1 MKIKQGLLAT
11 LVTASCG
18 LFTPLSHAANI
29 DITGKVIAS
38 PCQVNDGND
47 SLSIDLGDSIR
58 AGDIFEPGSGSEWK
72 QAELVLICPPS
83 ARLFNVTFTGI
94 SDDDE
99 PAYYKNTGTAQRVM
113 VELTDTVSETA
124 FKNGITLENLE
135 VGGAYIIVM
144 RARAVSKG
152 NPMPGTISA
161 QVQATITYP

>member
-18 LFTPLSHAANI
+18 LFTPLSHAVNI

-38 PCQVNDGND
+38 PCEVNGGNET
-47 SLSIDLGDSIR
+47 LSIDLGDSIR

-72 QAELVLICPPS
+72 TADLELVCPPS
-83 ARLFNVTFTGI
+83 ARFFNVTFTGT
-94 SDDDE
+94 SDDDD

-113 VELTDTVSETA
+113 AELTNTLSETA
-124 FKNGITLENLE
+124 YKNGTTLENLE
-135 VGGAYIIVM
+135 VGGVYIINL
-144 RARAVSKG
+144 RARAVSKW
-152 NPMPGTISA
+152 NPLPGTISA

>member
-1 MKIKQGLLAT
+1 MEIKQGVLAA

-18 LFTPLSHAANI
+18 FFTPLSLAVNI

-38 PCQVNDGND
+38 PCEVNGGND

-83 ARLFNVTFTGI
+83 ARLFNVIFTGI

-113 VELTDTVSETA
+113 VELTDTKSETA
-124 FKNGITLENLE
+124 FKNGTTLENLK
-135 VGGAYIIVM
+135 VQGGYILTM
-144 RARAVSKG
+144 RARAVSKW

>member
-1 MKIKQGLLAT
+1 MKIKQGVLAA

-18 LFTPLSHAANI
+18 FFTPLSLAVNI

-38 PCQVNDGND
+38 PCEVNGGND

-113 VELTDTVSETA
+113 IELTDTVSETA
-124 FKNGITLENLE
+124 FKMGRLWRI
-135 VGGAYIIVM
+135 
-144 RARAVSKG
+144 SK
-152 NPMPGTISA
+152 
-161 QVQATITYP
+161 